1 MTQTLST
8 DYLIIGSGAVGMAF
22 ADELL
27 LQSADAD
34 IIIVDRFAK
43 PGGHWNNAYPFVTL
57 HQPSNFYGVSSKEL
71 SQGLRDKVGLNKGLG
86 DLASGPAILAYFD
99 DIMRHTFL
107 PSGRVRYFP
116 LCSVDGPLDSEQTQD
131 GIVEFKH
138 CLSGETYRVEAKTV
152 VDATYLKTT
161 VPSTHEPNFTY
172 DPEVRF
178 MPLNDIPK
186 ISEPPEG
193 FVLIGGGKT
202 GIDCILFLLE
212 NHVDPDNITWIKSRD
227 GWLLNREN
235 TQPSE
240 AFFFNTMGA
249 QAAQFESIAGA
260 KDKDDMFDR
269 LHESGYFL
277 RFSEEVRPTMF
288 HGATISPMEL
298 EELRRVKN
306 VVRLGRVEHIS
317 AQEITLTQGTAKTSL
332 NHIHLDCSASA
343 ITNLETKPIFNGRL
357 ITPQT
362 VRSYQPV
369 FSAAFI
375 AMIDQNFDTIA
386 EKNKFCG
393 VVPLPNGEDDFMRL
407 TAAFMMNQYLWGQTP
422 LIREWLLNNRLDGF
436 SKMVANI
443 GDDPEKKAVMRKLRN
458 NAMPAAMKLNQ
469 MIAALE

>member
-1 MTQTLST
+1 MKTLKT

-27 LQSADAD
+27 LQSDDTD

-57 HQPSNFYGVSSKEL
+57 HQPSQFYGVSSKEL
-71 SQGLRDKVGLNKGLG
+71 SQGLRDQVGLNKGLG
-86 DLASGPAILAYFD
+86 DLASGSAILAYFD
-99 DIMRHTFL
+99 DVMRHTFL

-116 LCSVDGPLDSEQTQD
+116 LCSVEGEIDSAQTQN
-131 GIVEFKH
+131 GLVEFRH
-138 CLSGETYRVEAKTV
+138 CLNGDIYQVQAEKI

-161 VPSTHEPNFTY
+161 VPSTHTPNFTY
-172 DPEVRF
+172 DEDVRF
-178 MPLNDIPK
+178 MPLNDVPK
-186 ISEPPEG
+186 IDTPPEG
-193 FVLIGGGKT
+193 FVVIGGGKT
-202 GIDCILFLLE
+202 GIDCVLFLLE
-212 NHVDPDNITWIKSRD
+212 NHVDPDKITWVKSRD

-240 AFFFNTMGA
+240 DFFFNTMEA
-249 QAAQFESIAGA
+249 QAAQFEAIAA
-260 KDKDDMFDR
+260 ATDKDNMFDR
-269 LHESGYFL
+269 LNECGYFL
-277 RFSEEVRPTMF
+277 RFDPEVRPTMF
-288 HGATISPMEL
+288 HGATVSPLEL

-306 VVRLGRVEHIS
+306 VVRLGRIEHIS
-317 AQEITLTQGTAKTSL
+317 SDTITLNKGAIPTSPQ
-332 NHIHLDCSASA
+332 HIHLDCSASA
-343 ITNLETKPIFNGRL
+343 ISNLEIKPIFNGRL

-375 AMIDQNFDTIA
+375 AMVESSYGEDA

-407 TAAFMMNQYLWGQTP
+407 TAAFMMNQYTWGQTP
-422 LIREWLLNNRLDGF
+422 LIRDWLFNNRLDGF
-436 SKMVANI
+436 SRMVAGI
-443 GDDPEKKAVMRKLRN
+443 KPEDAEKKAVMKRLKH

-469 MIAALE
+469 LIAALD

>member
-1 MTQTLST
+1 MTQTLTT

-27 LQSADAD
+27 LQNDTAD

-71 SQGLRDKVGLNKGLG
+71 SQGLKDKVGLNKGLG
-86 DLASGPAILAYFD
+86 DLASGSAILAYFD
-99 DIMRHTFL
+99 DVMRHTFL

-116 LCSVDGPLDSEQTQD
+116 LCSVKDDIDSEATQT
-131 GIVEFKH
+131 GNVAFHHALNGK
-138 CLSGETYRVEAKTV
+138 TYHVEAKTI

-161 VPSTHEPNFTY
+161 VPSTHTPNFSVDEDVTL
-172 DPEVRF
+172 

-186 ISEPPEG
+186 ITASPEG
-193 FVLIGGGKT
+193 FVVIGGGKT

-212 NHVDPDNITWIKSRD
+212 NHVDPEQITWIKSRD

-240 AFFFNTMGA
+240 EFFFNTMGA
-249 QAAQFESIAGA
+249 QAAQFEAIASA

-269 LHESGYFL
+269 LHQAGYFL
-277 RFSEEVRPTMF
+277 RFDPNVRPTMF

-306 VVRLGRVEHIS
+306 IVRLGRVQHIS
-317 AQEITLTQGTAKTSL
+317 TETITLDKGAVPTSPD
-332 NHIHLDCSASA
+332 HIHLDCSATA

-375 AMIDQNFDTIA
+375 AMIAQNYDT
-386 EKNKFCG
+386 EKDRNKFCG

-422 LIREWLLNNRLDGF
+422 LIRDWLYNNRLDGF
-436 SKMVANI
+436 SRMVGAM
-443 GDDPEKKAVMRKLRN
+443 GDDPEKKAVMKRLRN

-469 MIAALE
+469 FIAALG